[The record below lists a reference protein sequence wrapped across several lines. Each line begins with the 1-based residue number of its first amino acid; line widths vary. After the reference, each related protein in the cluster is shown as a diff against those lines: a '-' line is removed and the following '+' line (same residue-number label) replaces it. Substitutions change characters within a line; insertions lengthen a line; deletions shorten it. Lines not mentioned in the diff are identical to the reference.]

1 MYNISVVSATVAILT
16 IRIATGCCTVSG
28 VHFALSLSAE
38 LVFMLIRNTECE
50 LIFVFYAVVRVPCSC
65 ICDAAR

>member
-1 MYNISVVSATVAILT
+1 MAAVVLLHD
-16 IRIATGCCTVSG
+16 

-50 LIFVFYAVVRVPCSC
+50 LILVFYTIVHVLCTCISGTACCMLACPCNL
-65 ICDAAR
+65 I